1 MVRVHKKRGPGRP
14 SGTQYRETIPVRLTV
29 EAAAAVDAWAKRQ
42 NERGISR
49 SEAIRRLVDQALGG
63 GQKLDAGTV
72 RAVRDTIVALE
83 RTLVALRR
91 LMRR

>member
-1 MVRVHKKRGPGRP
+1 MERTRKKRPGRP
-14 SGTQYRETIPVRLTV
+14 SGTQYRETIPVRLTK
-29 EAAAAVDAWAKRQ
+29 EAAAAVDRWAAEQ

-49 SEAIRRLVDQALGG
+49 SEAIRRLVDQALAS

-72 RAVRDTIVALE
+72 RAIQDAIASLE

-91 LMRR
+91 LVRR